1 MTYQI
6 QNNNLKILTLNDR
19 SEVNTSTYGVL
30 YLKKPLNF
38 EDVNEYKVTINS
50 FNKRKSHKG
59 KKLKS
64 VDNCKITIKVNDVNE
79 APIFDEETFQRSILE
94 GSEVDVDLGEPITA
108 RDPEQD
114 KFEFELKDQNLPFRI
129 DKQLGTLFV
138 AGRLDREERE
148 KYNLIVI
155 GMVFRNNLL

>member
-1 MTYQI
+1 M
-6 QNNNLKILTLNDR
+6 
-19 SEVNTSTYGVL
+19 NTSTYGVL

-50 FNKRKSHKG
+50 FNKRKSNKG

-64 VDNCKITIKVNDVNE
+64 TENCKITIKVNDVNE
-79 APIFDEETFQRSILE
+79 PPIFDEETFQRSILE

-114 KFEFELKDQNLPFRI
+114 KFEFELKDQNVPFRI

-138 AGRLDREERE
+138 AGRLDREEQE

-155 GMVFRNNLL
+155 GMVFRNFNNFSNI